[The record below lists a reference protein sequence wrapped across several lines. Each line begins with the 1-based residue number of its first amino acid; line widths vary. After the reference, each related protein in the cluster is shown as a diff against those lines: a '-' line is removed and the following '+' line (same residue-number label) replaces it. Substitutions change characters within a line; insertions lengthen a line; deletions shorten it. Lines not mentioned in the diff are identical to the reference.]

1 MATLSDYKAI
11 IEDRPKKLDA
21 SDVDY
26 REGEGDEIC
35 GNCIHFYRRVV
46 DEYGVCELLRLAHIL
61 AIFSAAMEK
70 NSRCIR
76 GVDDDQHRPAPA
88 RRRSYGFSCLGREG

>member
-35 GNCIHFYRRVV
+35 GHCIHFYRRVV
-46 DEYGVCELLRLAHIL
+46 DEYGVCELMRPDGEKSVERDYTCDF
-61 AIFSAAMEK
+61 FSETGEK
-70 NSRCIR
+70 FPLYPGSR
-76 GVDDDQHRPAPA
+76 
-88 RRRSYGFSCLGREG
+88 

>member
-1 MATLSDYKAI
+1 VEQRYCEMATLSDYKAI

-46 DEYGVCELLRLAHIL
+46 DEYGVCELLRLADEESI
-61 AIFSAAMEK
+61 E
-70 NSRCIR
+70 
-76 GVDDDQHRPAPA
+76 
-88 RRRSYGFSCLGREG
+88 RSYTCDFFSRNGEEFPLYPGSR